1 MVNKVLQENKR
12 IANLADKQ
20 VSANPS
26 VNLRKGF
33 VPPSIY
39 KGKTLMDT
47 MEAFQEKTGIPGTQY
62 LRYRGRPMIGKQGGD
77 KSLELINK
85 VVDPK
90 DRYTKIGAG
99 QRAAEE
105 LITGP
110 VKTMKNKPIRQN
122 LSNFFETVQR
132 KADDVFGAAQ
142 DIAGDIA
149 KQEDKLKFNFGGN
162 TLELDKSSVPEE
174 LVGTI
179 DKFTSDIWNDYTRKS
194 QANAETQKTLV
205 TQRENVEKLMELNGD
220 ALQTYSVG
228 LQLRNDIQ
236 QLQQVNMNELWQS
249 NPDQARLYSDSLA
262 QKQAEFQNI
271 VSLVDQQE
279 NALNDAKQSD
289 TVRRSEE
296 GRKQLNAKV
305 KDFETKVAPKLVDY
319 VMKTYGWDQ
328 TVADRWDQNP
338 DMTDMARKAMLYD
351 QGRAKMKSASKSAT
365 TTKATPVTAMK
376 SKGKSSGSSDPE
388 SMSMA
393 QLSKHLKLS

>member
-1 MVNKVLQENKR
+1 VKR
-12 IANLADKQ
+12 RTSQGPRAEKELKMSDTAIVDNSVEVAPELPLPVPKGAYEAEDVSVVSSKEAEAYFEDNSSIAE
-20 VSANPS
+20 P
-26 VNLRKGF
+26 
-33 VPPSIY
+33 
-39 KGKTLMDT
+39 GK
-47 MEAFQEKTGIPGTQY
+47 
-62 LRYRGRPMIGKQGGD
+62 
-77 KSLELINK
+77 
-85 VVDPK
+85 
-90 DRYTKIGAG
+90 
-99 QRAAEE
+99 AEE
-105 LITGP
+105 A
-110 VKTMKNKPIRQN
+110 KPQVRDDAEEVEDEEVAEVEDEA
-122 LSNFFETVQR
+122 ETDTDE
-132 KADDVFGAAQ
+132 AE
-142 DIAGDIA
+142 I
-149 KQEDKLKFNFGGN
+149 EDEDEAEEEATEEDSKVEFNFGGN
-162 TLELDKSSVPEE
+162 KLKLDKSSVPEE

-194 QANAETQKTLV
+194 QANADIQKTLA
-205 TQRENVEKLMELNGD
+205 TKNENVEKLMELNGD

-279 NALNDAKQSD
+279 NALNDAKQSE

-296 GRKQLNAKV
+296 GRKQLNSKV
-305 KDFETKVAPKLVDY
+305 KDFETKVAPRLVDY

-351 QGRAKMKSASKSAT
+351 QGRSKLKSVSKSTA
-365 TTKATPVTAMK
+365 TKAKPVSAMK
-376 SKGKSSGSSDPE
+376 SKGKSSGSSNPE

-393 QLSKHLKLS
+393 QLSKHLLS

>member
-1 MVNKVLQENKR
+1 MSDTAIVDNNVEVAQETPPAVVKGTYEAEDVSVLSSEEAEEYFKDNSSIVDGEK
-12 IANLADKQ
+12 ADE
-20 VSANPS
+20 A
-26 VNLRKGF
+26 
-33 VPPSIY
+33 
-39 KGKTLMDT
+39 DT
-47 MEAFQEKTGIPGTQY
+47 P
-62 LRYRGRPMIGKQGGD
+62 
-77 KSLELINK
+77 
-85 VVDPK
+85 PK
-90 DRYTKIGAG
+90 DDAKEVEDEEI
-99 QRAAEE
+99 AE
-105 LITGP
+105 T
-110 VKTMKNKPIRQN
+110 
-122 LSNFFETVQR
+122 ETEVEDEPDEDESEVEDEDE
-132 KADDVFGAAQ
+132 AMEEETE
-142 DIAGDIA
+142 
-149 KQEDKLKFNFGGN
+149 EDKLKFNFGGN

-279 NALNDAKQSD
+279 NALNDAKQYE

-296 GRKQLNAKV
+296 GRKQLNTKV

-328 TVADRWDQNP
+328 AVADRWDQNP

-365 TTKATPVTAMK
+365 TTKAKPVSAMK